1 YIFHCSINP
10 TNQTETKQS
19 GSQWWDQ
26 KTSDAPSA
34 GNTCQGVASHHHSDQ
49 KTSDNPSAADSGLIS
64 STASRKRLVHAP
76 SRTFCSSKCGSV
88 FTIR

>member
-1 YIFHCSINP
+1 
-10 TNQTETKQS
+10 

-49 KTSDNPSAADSGLIS
+49 KTSDNPSAAGNVWSTHRQGL
-64 STASRKRLVHAP
+64 
-76 SRTFCSSKCGSV
+76 SV
-88 FTIR
+88 RPNAVVFLQ